1 MKLFKLPEWR
11 RPHWVMALLIALS
24 TLLPAHAAVQE
35 LDHIVAVVNDQVITR
50 QELAKP
56 LRGSR
61 ANRCRSRIRH
71 CRRARLLEKQL
82 LERMITELALQQH
95 AIATGIRVDP
105 TQVERALQRI
115 AAQNK
120 LDMAGLQAAL
130 EKDGQSLDSMR
141 NTIRNELLIARAR
154 ERDVDNRISVS
165 DAEIEGYLQTQA
177 QQGVETEYNFAHIL
191 VTVPENASPEQ
202 IQARRARAEDILAQL
217 NKGADFAQLS
227 ASYSDAPNALQG
239 GVIGWR
245 ASGKIP
251 TLFSD
256 ALKQLQP
263 GQVSP
268 ILKSGNGF
276 HILKLIDK
284 RGLDA
289 TLNVTQTHARHILI
303 KTNELTSE
311 TDARNRLLQL
321 KERIENGA
329 KFEDM
334 ARLQSEDASASKGG
348 DLGWINPGDTV
359 PEFEKAMN
367 ALKPGEI
374 SDPVQT
380 PFGWHLIQV
389 LARRTAGRHAGT
401 PEAAGAPGH
410 PRTQGRRSLPGLG
423 APDPRCGLCR
433 NPPDRLSPD
442 TPGVREAVNLPLIAL
457 TAGEPAGIGPD
468 LCVALSQQ
476 ALPCRLV
483 GPRRYPCLARP
494 RSPARHRRRLHHRR
508 RRARTSGRR
517 AARAAYSGCR
527 SRHRRRA
534 RHRQQRPRARPAR
547 RRDRGLHERG
557 VPRHRHRAR
566 AQGRHQ
572 RCRDSP
578 SPAIPNTWPTT
589 AARNRS

>member
-1 MKLFKLPEWR
+1 MKLIKRPEWR
-11 RPHWVMALLIALS
+11 RPYGLMALLIALS

-35 LDHIVAVVNDQVITR
+35 LDRIVAVVNDEVITR
-50 QELAKP
+50 QELARRYDEVVRNLSQQNTP
-56 LRGSR
+56 LPPR
-61 ANRCRSRIRH
+61 AV
-71 CRRARLLEKQL
+71 LEKQL

-95 AIATGIRVDP
+95 ARATGIRVDP

-130 EKDGQSLDSMR
+130 EKSGQSLDSMR
-141 NTIRNELLIARAR
+141 ATIRNELLIARAR

-191 VTVPENASPEQ
+191 VSVPENATPEQ
-202 IQARRARAEDILAQL
+202 IQARRARADDILAQL
-217 NKGADFAQLS
+217 AKGADFAQLA

-239 GVIGWR
+239 GAFGWR

-251 TLFSD
+251 TLFAD
-256 ALKQLQP
+256 ALKPLQP

-268 ILKSGNGF
+268 ILKSSAGF

-289 TLNVTQTHARHILI
+289 TLNVTQTHVRHILI

-311 TDARNRLLQL
+311 ADARNRLLQL

-329 KFEDM
+329 KFEDL
-334 ARLQSEDASASKGG
+334 ARLQSEDASASRGG

-374 SDPVQT
+374 SAPVQT

-389 LARRTAGRHAGT
+389 LGRRTQDV
-401 PEAAGAPGH
+401 
-410 PRTQGRRSLPGLG
+410 TQERQKL
-423 APDPRCGLCR
+423 
-433 NPPDRLSPD
+433 
-442 TPGVREAVNLPLIAL
+442 
-457 TAGEPAGIGPD
+457 
-468 LCVALSQQ
+468 
-476 ALPCRLV
+476 
-483 GPRRYPCLARP
+483 LARQAI
-494 RSPARHRRRLHHRR
+494 RERKGDEAFQEWVRQIRD
-508 RRARTSGRR
+508 
-517 AARAAYSGCR
+517 AAYVEI
-527 SRHRRRA
+527 
-534 RHRQQRPRARPAR
+534 RPI
-547 RRDRGLHERG
+547 D
-557 VPRHRHRAR
+557 
-566 AQGRHQ
+566 
-572 RCRDSP
+572 
-578 SPAIPNTWPTT
+578 
-589 AARNRS
+589 

>member
-1 MKLFKLPEWR
+1 MKLLKRPEWR
-11 RPHWVMALLIALS
+11 RPQWVLALLIAVS

-35 LDHIVAVVNDQVITR
+35 LDRIVAVVNDEVITR
-50 QELAKP
+50 QELARRYDEVVRNLSRQNTP
-56 LRGSR
+56 LPPREV
-61 ANRCRSRIRH
+61 
-71 CRRARLLEKQL
+71 LEKQL
-82 LERMITELALQQH
+82 LERMVTELALQQH
-95 AIATGIRVDP
+95 ARATGIRVDP
-105 TQVERALQRI
+105 TQVEQALQRI

-141 NTIRNELLIARAR
+141 TTIRNELLIARAR

-389 LARRTAGRHAGT
+389 LERRTQDV
-401 PEAAGAPGH
+401 
-410 PRTQGRRSLPGLG
+410 TQERQKL
-423 APDPRCGLCR
+423 
-433 NPPDRLSPD
+433 
-442 TPGVREAVNLPLIAL
+442 
-457 TAGEPAGIGPD
+457 
-468 LCVALSQQ
+468 
-476 ALPCRLV
+476 
-483 GPRRYPCLARP
+483 LARQAI
-494 RSPARHRRRLHHRR
+494 RERKADEAFQDWVRQIRD
-508 RRARTSGRR
+508 
-517 AARAAYSGCR
+517 AAYVEI
-527 SRHRRRA
+527 
-534 RHRQQRPRARPAR
+534 RPI
-547 RRDRGLHERG
+547 D
-557 VPRHRHRAR
+557 
-566 AQGRHQ
+566 
-572 RCRDSP
+572 
-578 SPAIPNTWPTT
+578 
-589 AARNRS
+589 